1 MTRPRQRHQDNCLLE
16 VEKAARVHGKG
27 NVT

>member
-16 VEKAARVHGKG
+16 VEKASRVRSEGD
-27 NVT
+27 VA